1 MFKQIITY
9 RQQYDLYCY
18 FIQFWRI
25 KSRARQYYREKNIF
39 FSFACKQVTGNF
51 IAPKI
56 HTWKHLEIFNVDYVV
71 VCVYLAIGRI

>member
-1 MFKQIITY
+1 MTYIVILFSFGELSLEQESITG
-9 RQQYDLYCY
+9 RRT
-18 FIQFWRI
+18 F
-25 KSRARQYYREKNIF
+25 F

-71 VCVYLAIGRI
+71 V